1 MDLKA
6 TIEHIQAT
14 ADKSNFK
21 TFIPPR
27 GVNGVRIDADGD
39 SKFFDAAPVRHH
51 TIDSVEDIQPYLGY
65 AVTTLDAK
73 PIVWIGNDS
82 IVITLNDT
90 NTSDRKDTASL
101 AFTYMEEF
109 CKVVGLA
116 GQAITQKEFLR
127 LVRVTFYDC
136 FPSNDD
142 RLVMQRLLK
151 TVSQRSDQD
160 QGTVTRATISGEYRT
175 EWPDLFVLRVR
186 VLTDPYLAKLPAH
199 DIRIHMEV
207 RPDGY
212 FELIPNASDIKH
224 ARDNEIANLLDKL
237 RADVKDT
244 PIFRGHPDIPGT
256 TIENSG
262 EGRFDSG
269 TESSGSVGVVV
280 ARPVFSTLRGRAV
293 W

>member
-6 TIEHIQAT
+6 TIEHIQST

-21 TFIPPR
+21 TFVPPR

-39 SKFFDAAPVRHH
+39 SKFFDAAPIRNH
-51 TIDSVEDIQPYLGY
+51 TIDSVEDIQSYLNY
-65 AVTTLDAK
+65 AVMTIDSH
-73 PIVWIGNDS
+73 PIVWIGDDS

-90 NTSDRKDTASL
+90 NTSDRRDTAKL
-101 AFTYMEEF
+101 TFTETEEF
-109 CKVVGLA
+109 EKLVNLE
-116 GQAITQKEFLR
+116 GQNLTQKEFLR

-151 TVSQRSDQD
+151 TISQRSEQT
-160 QGTVTRATISGEYRT
+160 QGTQSRATVAT
-175 EWPDLFVLRVR
+175 DQMEWPDLFVLRVR

-212 FELIPNASDIKH
+212 FELIPNASDVKH
-224 ARDNEIANLLDKL
+224 ARDNEIANLLEKL
-237 RADVKDT
+237 RVDVNET
-244 PIFRGHPDIPGT
+244 PIFRGKP
-256 TIENSG
+256 
-262 EGRFDSG
+262 
-269 TESSGSVGVVV
+269 
-280 ARPVFSTLRGRAV
+280 
-293 W
+293 

>member
-6 TIEHIQAT
+6 TIEHLQAT

-21 TFIPPR
+21 TFVPPR

-39 SKFFDAAPVRHH
+39 SKFFDAAPVRTH
-51 TIDSVEDIQPYLGY
+51 TIDSVEDIKPYLGY

-73 PIVWIGNDS
+73 PIVWIGDTA

-101 AFTYMEEF
+101 TFTETEEF
-109 CKVVGLA
+109 EKIINLE
-116 GQAITQKEFLR
+116 GQNLTQKEFLR

-136 FPSNDD
+136 FPSNDK
-142 RLVMQRLLK
+142 RLEMQRLLK
-151 TVSQRSDQD
+151 TVSQRSEQA
-160 QGTVTRATISGEYRT
+160 QGTATRATVADDQK

-212 FELIPNASDIKH
+212 FELIPNASDVSH
-224 ARDNEIANLLDKL
+224 ARDNETANLLDKL
-237 RADVKDT
+237 RADVDDT
-244 PIFRGHPDIPGT
+244 PIFRGQP
-256 TIENSG
+256 
-262 EGRFDSG
+262 
-269 TESSGSVGVVV
+269 
-280 ARPVFSTLRGRAV
+280 
-293 W
+293 